1 MDDGDDAQLIIPDSK
16 GKLDLTNR
24 AWITIDPLVWTFYA
38 SLVILGKLLA
48 VPTDILLL
56 LL

>member
-24 AWITIDPLVWTFYA
+24 AWINLDPLVWTFHA
-38 SLVILGKLLA
+38 SLVILGE
-48 VPTDILLL
+48 
-56 LL
+56 